1 MPDAVV
7 VVLIVLAA
15 AALLYLLI
23 SFGVLGSAGKAAR
36 SGDETGERR
45 DTDQ

>member
-7 VVLIVLAA
+7 VVLVVLAG
-15 AALLYLLI
+15 AALVYLLI

-36 SGDETGERR
+36 SDDGDERR